1 MPFDSGSITFRR
13 FAVIGNKQ
21 PKSIEQDHLNALSE
35 FAIKEKDLGSPEE
48 IEYGWSAGR
57 HILDANFSFENN
69 VFADCLHFALRIDT
83 NKFPSELK
91 KAYQLMEEEEA
102 ASKNPS
108 GFISKMQK
116 RDAKDSVRRKIDEEL
131 RAGHFRRSKLVPILW
146 DLETQTVYSPASGKS
161 FEYLAEIFE
170 RTFNFSLQPLSS
182 GSLAL
187 RILEPLGKRRDY
199 EDVKP
204 TRFVPSQQSESDHP
218 EYPWVLKG
226 PEPKD
231 FLGNEF
237 LLWLWTESEKNTS
250 ITVREPSGSAAGTTD
265 VTLLIDRSLD
275 LDCAYGQSGKDSLK
289 GTAPAKFPE
298 ARDAL
303 RTGKLPRKAGLIL
316 DAHNQ
321 QFSFTFNP
329 ETFAL
334 NATKLPDIEDA
345 ETPRVLFEERISLL
359 RDLCK
364 SMDALFETFLKLR
377 ASSSWESH
385 TTNVRRWIFQAP
397 KQQPVAAVA

>member
-13 FAVIGNKQ
+13 FAIVGNKQ
-21 PKSIEQDHLNALSE
+21 PKSVEQDHLDALGE
-35 FAIKEKDLGSPEE
+35 FALREKDLRMPEE

-57 HILDANFSFENN
+57 HVLDSNFSFENN

-83 NKFPSELK
+83 NRYPSELK
-91 KAYQLMEEEEA
+91 KAHQLMEEEA
-102 ASKNPS
+102 AATKNPS

-146 DLETQTVYSPASGKS
+146 DLETQTIYSPASGKA

-182 GSLAL
+182 GSLAM
-187 RILEPLGKRRDY
+187 RILEPKGKRRDY
-199 EDVKP
+199 EDCKP
-204 TRFVPSQQSESDHP
+204 TRFVPSISSEADHP

-237 LLWLWTESEKNTS
+237 MLWLWTESEGKNGGAVQTEEAGEV
-250 ITVREPSGSAAGTTD
+250 TV
-265 VTLLIDRSLD
+265 LIDRSLD
-275 LDCAYGQSGKDSLK
+275 LDCAYGQSGKDSLR
-289 GTAPAKFPE
+289 GTAPGRFPE

-303 RTGKLPRKAGLIL
+303 RTGKLPRKAGLVL
-316 DAHNQ
+316 DAQNQ
-321 QFSFTFNP
+321 QYSFTFNP

-334 NATKLPDIEDA
+334 NSAKLPDVEDA
-345 ETPRVLFEERISLL
+345 ETPRVLFEERIGLV

-364 SMDALFETFLKLR
+364 SVDALFEAFLKVRL
-377 ASSSWESH
+377 SGSWESQ
-385 TTNVRRWIFQAP
+385 TSGIRKWIFQAP
-397 KQQPVAAVA
+397 KQQQQSVAAMA

>member
-13 FAVIGNKQ
+13 FAVIGKQ
-21 PKSIEQDHLNALSE
+21 PKSITQDHLDTLFE
-35 FAIKEKDLGSPEE
+35 FALKEKDLGAPEE
-48 IEYGWSAGR
+48 IEYGWSGGR
-57 HILDANFSFENN
+57 HILDSVFSFENN
-69 VFADCLHFALRIDT
+69 VFADCLHCALRIDT

-91 KAYQLMEEEEA
+91 QAYLIQEEESA

-116 RDAKDSVRRKIDEEL
+116 RDAKDLVRRKIEDEL

-146 DLETQTVYSPASGKS
+146 DIENSTIYSAASGKS
-161 FEYLAEIFE
+161 FEMLAEIFE
-170 RTFNFSLQPLSS
+170 RTFDLALQPLSA

-187 RILEPLGKRRDY
+187 RLLEPRGKRRDY
-199 EDVKP
+199 EDFKP
-204 TRFVPSQQSESDHP
+204 TRFACGPEGESQYP

-237 LLWLWTESEKNTS
+237 LLWLWYEAEGK
-250 ITVREPSGSAAGTTD
+250 SGSVITEAAGE
-265 VTLLIDRSLD
+265 VSLLIDRSLD
-275 LDCAYGQSGKDSLK
+275 LDCAYGSTGKDSLR
-289 GTAPAKFPE
+289 GTAPARFPE

-321 QFSFTFNP
+321 QFNFTFNP
-329 ETFAL
+329 ESFTL
-334 NATKLPDIEDA
+334 GSTKLPNVEDA
-345 ETPRVLFEERISLL
+345 ETPRTLFEERITLL
-359 RDLCK
+359 RDL
-364 SMDALFETFLKLR
+364 STTLDSLFETFLKLR
-377 ASSSWESH
+377 ASGAWESH
-385 TTNVRRWIFQAP
+385 SSTLRRWITQTA
-397 KQQPVAAVA
+397 KQQQPIAAVA

>member
-21 PKSIEQDHLNALSE
+21 PKAIEQDHLDALAE

-48 IEYGWSAGR
+48 IEYGWCAGR
-57 HILDANFSFENN
+57 HILDANFSFANN

-91 KAYQLMEEEEA
+91 KAYQLMEEDAA

-116 RDAKDSVRRKIDEEL
+116 RDAKDSLSRKIDEEL
-131 RAGHFRRSKLVPILW
+131 RAGHFRRSKLISILW
-146 DLETQTVYSPASGKS
+146 DLETNTVYSPAAGKS

-170 RTFNFSLQPLSS
+170 RTFSFSLQPLSS

-187 RILEPLGKRRDY
+187 RILEPKSKRRDY
-199 EDVKP
+199 EDLKP
-204 TRFVPSQQSESDHP
+204 TRFVPSQVNESDHP

-237 LLWLWTESEKNTS
+237 LLWLWTESEGKN
-250 ITVREPSGSAAGTTD
+250 AGAIETEAGEI
-265 VTLLIDRSLD
+265 TLLIDRSLD
-275 LDCAYGQSGKDSLK
+275 LDCAYGQSGKDSLR
-289 GTAPAKFPE
+289 GTAPARFPE

-334 NATKLPDIEDA
+334 NSTKLPDIEDA
-345 ETPRVLFEERISLL
+345 ETPRVLFEERIALV

-364 SMDALFETFLKLR
+364 SIDALFDTFLTLR

-385 TTNVRRWIFQAP
+385 TTSIRRWIFQAP
-397 KQQPVAAVA
+397 KQQSIAAAVA